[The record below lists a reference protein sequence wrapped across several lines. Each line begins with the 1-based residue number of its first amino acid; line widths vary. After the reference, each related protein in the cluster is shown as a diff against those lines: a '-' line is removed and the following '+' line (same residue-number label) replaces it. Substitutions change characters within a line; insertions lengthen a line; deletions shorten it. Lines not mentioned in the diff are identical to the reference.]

1 MKHFKLTSE
10 TKVNFLGKTLFRIE
24 LITDCKWGK
33 IGDKGGF
40 LEKEENLSGN
50 AWVFGNAEVFG
61 NARVFGDAEMTGNAR
76 VSGDAWVFGNAEV
89 FGNARVSGNAEVYGN
104 ARVFG
109 NAEVSGDARV
119 SGDAWVFG
127 DAEVYGNAEVT
138 KKVFILN
145 FCYNL
150 TLTDNHI
157 KFGCEMKT
165 VKEWEDWLKSG
176 QIINTPRS
184 DKKFKLIEMSLNLAI
199 EQWKQLNS

>member
-40 LEKEENLSGN
+40 LEKEENLFGDAWVSGN
-50 AWVFGNAEVFG
+50 ARVFGDARVSGDAEVFGDARVFGDAEVFG
-61 NARVFGDAEMTGNAR
+61 NARVFGDARVFGNARVFGDAR
-76 VSGDAWVFGNAEV
+76 VSGDAEV
-89 FGNARVSGNAEVYGN
+89 FGNARV
-104 ARVFG
+104 
-109 NAEVSGDARV
+109 
-119 SGDAWVFG
+119 FG
-127 DAEVYGNAEVT
+127 DAEVT

-150 TLTDNHI
+150 TLTDYHI
-157 KFGCEMKT
+157 IFGCEIKT
-165 VKEWEDWLKSG
+165 VQEWEDWLKSG

-184 DKKFKLIEMSLNLAI
+184 DKKFKIIEMSLNLAI

>member
-40 LEKEENLSGN
+40 LEKEENLFGDAWVSGN
-50 AWVFGNAEVFG
+50 ARVFGDARVSGDAEVFG
-61 NARVFGDAEMTGNAR
+61 NARVFGD
-76 VSGDAWVFGNAEV
+76 
-89 FGNARVSGNAEVYGN
+89 
-104 ARVFG
+104 
-109 NAEVSGDARV
+109 
-119 SGDAWVFG
+119 
-127 DAEVYGNAEVT
+127 AEVT

-150 TLTDNHI
+150 TLTDYHI
-157 KFGCEMKT
+157 IFGCEIKT
-165 VKEWEDWLKSG
+165 VQEWEDWLKSG

-184 DKKFKLIEMSLNLAI
+184 DKKFKIIEMSLNLAI

>member
-40 LEKEENLSGN
+40 LEKEENLFGDAWVSGN
-50 AWVFGNAEVFG
+50 ARVFGDARVSGDAEVFG
-61 NARVFGDAEMTGNAR
+61 NARVFGD
-76 VSGDAWVFGNAEV
+76 
-89 FGNARVSGNAEVYGN
+89 
-104 ARVFG
+104 
-109 NAEVSGDARV
+109 
-119 SGDAWVFG
+119 
-127 DAEVYGNAEVT
+127 AEVT

-184 DKKFKLIEMSLNLAI
+184 D
-199 EQWKQLNS
+199 

>member
-40 LEKEENLSGN
+40 LEKEENLSGD
-50 AWVFGNAEVFG
+50 
-61 NARVFGDAEMTGNAR
+61 ARVYGDAE
-76 VSGDAWVFGNAEV
+76 VSGDA
-89 FGNARVSGNAEVYGN
+89 RVS
-104 ARVFG
+104 G

-127 DAEVYGNAEVT
+127 DAEVFGNAEVT

-165 VKEWEDWLKSG
+165 VKEWEDWLKSD

-199 EQWKQLNS
+199 EQWKQLNN

>member
-61 NARVFGDAEMTGNAR
+61 NARVFGDAR
-76 VSGDAWVFGNAEV
+76 
-89 FGNARVSGNAEVYGN
+89 
-104 ARVFG
+104 
-109 NAEVSGDARV
+109 
-119 SGDAWVFG
+119 
-127 DAEVYGNAEVT
+127 VT

-157 KFGCEMKT
+157 KFGCEMRT
-165 VKEWEDWLKSG
+165 IQEWEKWLKSD
-176 QIINTPRS
+176 QIINTPRT

-199 EQWKQLNS
+199 EQWKQLNN